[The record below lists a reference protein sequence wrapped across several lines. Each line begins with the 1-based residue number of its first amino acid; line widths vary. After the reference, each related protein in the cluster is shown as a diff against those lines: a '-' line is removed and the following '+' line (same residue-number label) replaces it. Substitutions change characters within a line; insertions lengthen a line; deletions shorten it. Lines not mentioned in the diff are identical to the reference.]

1 MLWITACK
9 WSMTLGHR
17 GGIVPCWDT
26 GNGHPLSQQREKR
39 CLAPSGEGA
48 VWWPWGVERSFG
60 FSPVQPNTHCL
71 ASRQVQAVRS
81 VAATVKCKDT
91 ERHKRSVPSFNKKS
105 KIRLYPI
112 PRCETPC
119 SCVRSVEATQIFL
132 LPQLDAVQLWH
143 FKDLMLG
150 SQSCQRLCLLF

>member
-1 MLWITACK
+1 MVDDSWTQRWHCP
-9 WSMTLGHR
+9 MLGHR
-17 GGIVPCWDT
+17 KWPS
-26 GNGHPLSQQREKR
+26 PLPAKREAVLGPKRGRNSLVTLGTRKELWFQSCQPNTR
-39 CLAPSGEGA
+39 CLAP
-48 VWWPWGVERSFG
+48 
-60 FSPVQPNTHCL
+60 
-71 ASRQVQAVRS
+71 RQVQALRS
-81 VAATVKCKDT
+81 VAASVKCKDT
-91 ERHKRSVPSFNKKS
+91 ERHKRSVPSFNKES
-105 KIRLYPI
+105 KIRLYPA